1 MSLTLRACFA
11 AAALFLAAT
20 PAMAC
25 TDLPA
30 HAQQVQ
36 GSHFRLVVLPEPAQ
50 IPLSAPFALEIRL
63 CDARMAEMSR
73 LTAVDAWMPAHRHGM
88 NYKATLT
95 KRDWGHYR
103 AEGLLL
109 HMPGVWEFVFD
120 FAGPDK
126 PERLTFRLDAQ

>member
-1 MSLTLRACFA
+1 MRAPLA
-11 AAALFLAAT
+11 AAVLMLASV
-20 PAMAC
+20 PVLAC
-25 TDLPA
+25 ADLPVQA
-30 HAQQVQ
+30 RQVQ
-36 GSHFRLVVLPEPAQ
+36 GSHFRLVVLPEPAP
-50 IPLSAPFALEIRL
+50 IPLNAPFALEIRL
-63 CDARMAEMSR
+63 CDARMADLSR

-109 HMPGVWEFVFD
+109 HMPGEWEFTFD

-126 PERLTFRLDAQ
+126 PERLTFRIDAQ